1 MGGDDD
7 HGVGGG
13 KGFDRDENELLVLW
27 AEGGERLALQDKR
40 QLADE
45 LIALIDRRMQVAP

>member
-1 MGGDDD
+1 
-7 HGVGGG
+7 
-13 KGFDRDENELLVLW
+13 
-27 AEGGERLALQDKR
+27 LALQDKR